1 MKNKKERPKLKA
13 KVMNPPSEERKK
25 EIIRNLSK
33 FIQDTYYSQRGI
45 VFKINRNL
53 LIAITIR

>member
-33 FIQDTYYSQRGI
+33 FIQDTYYS
-45 VFKINRNL
+45 
-53 LIAITIR
+53 